1 MEAVMQ
7 TLLLGIVIA
16 APLAAILG
24 LLASVLGLLVWTSR
38 RERLRGEVVARQI
51 ALTDAVHERLGAVVA
66 PVVRRRRGGWQVRI
80 AVPFERPA
88 VTEALQAIVL
98 EAFAPLSHDPRSV
111 EVVLTRQ
118 SALAGTAAATQAGAR
133 NVEWAH
139 KQH

>member
-1 MEAVMQ
+1 MQ
-7 TLLLGIVIA
+7 TLLLGIVITA
-16 APLAAILG
+16 APLAAV
-24 LLASVLGLLVWTSR
+24 LAWLAWASR

-88 VTEALQAIVL
+88 VTEALLAIAL

-111 EVVLTRQ
+111 EIVLTRQ
-118 SALAGTAAATQAGAR
+118 SAPAGRAAAPPAGAR
-133 NVEWAH
+133 YVGRAH
-139 KQH
+139 RQQ

>member
-1 MEAVMQ
+1 MQ

-16 APLAAILG
+16 AAPLAAVLGLLGAVLG
-24 LLASVLGLLVWTSR
+24 LLAWTSR
-38 RERLRGEVVARQI
+38 RARRRGEVVARQI

-66 PVVRRRRGGWQVRI
+66 PVVRRRRRGGWQVRI

-111 EVVLTRQ
+111 EMVLTRQ
-118 SALAGTAAATQAGAR
+118 SAAAGTAAATPAGAR

-139 KQH
+139 RQH